1 MALNFNVDPYY
12 DDFDPTKNFYRVLFK
27 PGFAVQARE
36 LTQSQTILQDQVS
49 KFGNGVFQDGSKVSG
64 GNITVDANIITCKLV
79 STVASSISSFVGLYA
94 VGVTSGFISKIISV
108 DNTNYY
114 IKTKPVN
121 IANGKQ
127 FSSGET
133 INIYTTKVAAL
144 SSLNA
149 AVTPAYTTT
158 ALTTTTLTRTV
169 SGTYLDNN
177 LAITTGGINIGD
189 TISIPSISFTATVIA
204 KVDISNLTLNKSL
217 PQTLVNV
224 TATVT
229 NNISV
234 SALEV
239 NVDNGVWFTNGLFVA
254 NYVSSIVPD
263 ALNAFPSVVVGF
275 EVLETITDS
284 YGDPSLLDPA
294 IGASNYQ
301 APGADRYTVTLNLVT
316 KPYVNSQTVSNL
328 TSAKFIE
335 LVRINAGIV
344 ENINNTPT
352 FSDISAAI
360 ATAVSDTSGDFIV
373 NPFSLLIGNTTSAA
387 NNLSSSISAGKAY
400 IGGYPVQ
407 HISQTPYLIEKAR
420 DTTYLFNQDIE
431 AYYGDYTKVKN
442 LKGSIINFQNGGTVE
457 LHNAVFGTASS
468 TTKIGTARV
477 RNFSYDTGNLSSTQY
492 KAFLFDIKLTNNT
505 FSNVSSLILPNISGS
520 YITPSFSANTVSPTT
535 LVDNTYNSL
544 IFPLPQKNISNVSS
558 VNYVTTRKYS
568 SQTFA
573 SGVAS
578 ITSLGTNE
586 IYQGGS
592 GVISSA
598 AAQQNFIVVT
608 TSASGNYSA
617 GAFIPMDQ
625 SNVSITIT
633 NSPGTPQASINI
645 AGNFSGTADIYATLS
660 VTNDQ
665 QQTKLLNTN
674 YATVVSAN
682 TVGTSIYLNK
692 SDIYNFSG
700 IYELGNTHP
709 YQGTYSN
716 TTSYN
721 SNDAVHYDDGQV
733 YISLISSNSNHTPNT
748 SPTQWSVVTNVLG
761 NYTTDNGQRDTIYD
775 HGTITNTSGV
785 AKGNVVVVFDYFTHS
800 GGTGYFDVN
809 SYPVDYA
816 NIPSFTSPQYGVT
829 YPLRDVL
836 DFRPRRTDD
845 ALTIDT
851 FQLPAPLNN
860 VFANYGYYLSRID
873 KVVLYP
879 NAQFKTLRGIS
890 SYLNPVAPSDVP
902 GTMTLFTIYLPAFT
916 YDKTAVQVTPNN
928 LRRYTMR
935 DIGVLDKRITN
946 IEYYTSLSILESQV
960 SGSDVTDAT
969 GLNLL
974 FKNGYLVDPFN
985 GSSVA
990 DVQNRDY
997 ATSIDPVA
1005 QLARPLFSSNVATY
1019 YVDVNQGTF
1028 VTSPGNK
1035 TNNQLSLKDNLVTF
1049 SYNEYP
1055 LVTQTVATETININP
1070 FNVINFVGQVNLNP
1084 ASDVWFSTSTKPNVN
1099 IVNDDQAAWTSAA
1112 TGTGN
1117 GTQFNDWQLNWTG
1130 QPTDTVITSADQ
1142 TTITRDTTAITNV
1155 IKNQG
1160 LTSALTGGPVQVSST
1175 TQVLSNAIIPFAR
1188 SIPVT
1193 FTINGMPPLTKLHTY
1208 MDGQNIDAYVT
1219 PAIGSS
1225 DSINYITITDAGTGY
1240 ADGNNQSIIT
1250 ITGSNTAPAL
1260 ATANVYGGIIRAV
1273 NIVKA
1278 GAGYTS
1284 IPTIKVTGANTHSA
1298 VLTANGASYQGGQLV
1313 SNINGYVSGVI
1324 QIPNDNTYQFPTG
1337 LITIEFADNII
1348 SPMVGKAYAKAL
1360 FTSQGTLQT
1369 TQTTIV
1375 STRPPNVSPK
1385 SQVINNITNTT
1396 VVNQISNPPVIATP
1410 PAKTPVAPQNQVT
1423 TPTYGNDAL
1432 NPGSSKFAVDGPAA
1446 TVYGDVFA
1454 SALLKYPVPISVAK
1468 TDLPKIDAV
1477 ITNAQG
1483 SAPTGTETLAAIQY
1497 IVNQINTGTTFDQAL
1512 ANLNVICVN
1521 NVGNLKSIAQNYITD
1536 PAQAKQ
1542 YQTAHAAADSAV
1554 AAAGGPSVLD
1564 GTDPLSQAFFVD
1576 ANKYPNGVFLS
1587 SVDLYFATKD
1597 STIPVSVR
1605 VRNTVNGFP
1614 DAVADIPGS
1623 IVFMNPNSVNTPT
1636 ANVTDSIGPATTFT
1650 FDHPIYLPTG
1660 QFCIIV
1666 AADSDQYTMYASKLG
1681 ETQYGTHNVVNAVTY
1696 AGSLFKSQNATTW
1709 VPAGGETLCFT
1720 LNICDFAGGQTTFN
1734 VTSNSSPELINFD
1747 LMQLTS
1753 TDLTFNSLDSIN
1765 YNVLTRDK
1773 TSGTQVGPTS
1783 VLSGRNH
1790 NFSTRQV
1797 QNNSGDIIIQ
1807 PTVNNIDRWTSPVID
1822 LQRLNTILV
1831 SNIITPYN
1839 TANTTSESLGGF
1851 SNGGGSARYITRRVT
1866 LNNNFASTGITV
1878 FVDVN
1883 RPPGTSIEV
1892 YYKVLNQNDPN
1903 NFDLNPYVKMNPI
1916 LIPGIGLAATGI
1928 TDYVSD
1934 TYQALN
1940 ITYNDIV
1947 TGTTYNNFNVFAI
1960 KVVMYADNPA
1970 IVPQIKNFRAI
1981 ATA

>member
-27 PGFAVQARE
+27 PGFAVQGRE
-36 LTQSQTILQDQVS
+36 LTQSQTILQDQIQ
-49 KFGNGVFQDGSKVSG
+49 KFGDGVFQDGSKVSG
-64 GNITVDANIITCKLV
+64 GNITVDANIITCKLL
-79 STVASSISSFVGLYA
+79 STAAASISSYVGLYA
-94 VGVTSGFISKIISV
+94 VGVTSGFVSKIISI
-108 DNTNYY
+108 DKTNFY
-114 IKTKPVN
+114 IQTKPVN

-144 SSLNA
+144 SSLNTTI
-149 AVTPAYTTT
+149 TPAYTTT
-158 ALTTTTLTRTV
+158 ALTTTTLTRTA
-169 SGTYLDNN
+169 SGTYLDSN

-189 TISIPSISFTATVIA
+189 TINIPSISFTATVVA

-217 PQTLVNV
+217 PQTLNNVTVNV
-224 TATVT
+224 V
-229 NNISV
+229 NNVSV
-234 SALEV
+234 NALEV
-239 NVDNGVWFTNGLFVA
+239 SVDNGVWFTNGLFVS
-254 NYVSSIVPD
+254 NYASSIVPD
-263 ALNAFPSVVVGF
+263 SLNVFPSVVVGF

-301 APGADRYTVTLNLVT
+301 APGADRYTVTLSLVT
-316 KPYVNSQTVSNL
+316 KPYINDQTVSNL
-328 TSAKFIE
+328 TTSKFIE
-335 LVRINAGIV
+335 LVRINAGVI
-344 ENINNTPT
+344 EDINNTPT
-352 FSDISAAI
+352 FSDISSAI

-373 NPFSLLIGNTTSAA
+373 NPFSLLIGNTTSSA
-387 NNLSSSISAGKAY
+387 NNLSTSISAGKAY
-400 IGGYPVQ
+400 IGGYPIQ
-407 HISQTPYLIEKAR
+407 HISQTPYLVEKAR
-420 DTTYLFNQDIE
+420 DTSFLFNQDIE
-431 AYYGDYTKVKN
+431 AYYGDYTGVKN
-442 LKGSIINFQNGGTVE
+442 LKGSIINYQTGGYVE

-468 TTKIGTARV
+468 STKIGSARV
-477 RNFSYDTGNLSSTQY
+477 RNFSYDSGNLTTTEY
-492 KAFLFDIKLTNNT
+492 KAFLFDIKLTNNV
-505 FSNVSSLILPNISGS
+505 FSNVKSMILPNSGNYS
-520 YITPSFSANTVSPTT
+520 APIFSANTVSPTT

-558 VNYVTTRKYS
+558 VNYVTTRLFTVP
-568 SQTFA
+568 TFSA
-573 SGVAS
+573 GVAS
-578 ITSLGTNE
+578 ITTNGTNE
-586 IYQGGS
+586 IFQGGS

-608 TSASGNYSA
+608 TSSSGNYAA
-617 GAFIPMDQ
+617 GTFIPMDQ
-625 SNVSITIT
+625 ANVSITIT
-633 NSPGTPQASINI
+633 NSPGTPQASLNI
-645 AGNFSGTADIYATLS
+645 AGNFSGSAAVYAVIS
-660 VTNDQ
+660 VTNDT
-665 QQTKLLNTN
+665 QQTKLLYKNQ
-674 YATVVSAN
+674 AVLVSAN
-682 TVGTSIYLNK
+682 TIGTSISLGK

-721 SNDAVHYDDGQV
+721 SNDAVCYDDGQV
-733 YISLISSNSNHTPNT
+733 YISLISSNSNYTPNT
-748 SPTQWSVVTNVLG
+748 SPSQWSVATNVLG

-785 AKGNVVVVFDYFTHS
+785 SKGNVVVVFDYFTHS
-800 GGTGYFDVN
+800 GGLGFFDVN

-845 ALTIDT
+845 AVTLDT
-851 FQLPAPLNN
+851 FQLPAPFNN

-873 KVVLYP
+873 KIVLYP

-902 GTMTLFTIYLPAFT
+902 GTMTLFTIYLPAYT
-916 YDKTAVQVTPNN
+916 YDKSSVQVTPNN

-960 SGSDVTDAT
+960 SGSDVTDST

-997 ATSIDPVA
+997 AASIDPVA
-1005 QLARPLFSSNVATY
+1005 QLARPLFSSDVSKY

-1055 LVTQTVATETININP
+1055 LITQTVATETININP

-1084 ASDVWFSTSTKPNVN
+1084 SSDVWYSTSTTPNVN
-1099 IVNDDQAAWTSAA
+1099 IINDDQAAWTSAA

-1225 DSINYITITDAGTGY
+1225 DSVNYITITDAGTGY

-1250 ITGSNTAPAL
+1250 ITGSNTSPAL
-1260 ATANVYGGIIRAV
+1260 ATANVYGGIITTV

-1284 IPTIKVTGANTHSA
+1284 IPTINVTGANTHTA
-1298 VLTANGASYQGGQLV
+1298 LLTANGASYQGGQLV

-1324 QIPNDNTYQFPTG
+1324 QIPNDTTYQFPTG

-1348 SPMVGKAYAKAL
+1348 SPLVGKAYAKAL

-1396 VVNQISNPPVIATP
+1396 VVNQISNPPVIAEP
-1410 PAKTPVAPQNQVT
+1410 PAAQPVAPQNQVV

-1432 NPGSSKFAVDGPAA
+1432 NPGSSNFTVDGPAA

-1454 SALLKYPVPISVAK
+1454 SALLNYPVPIEIAN

-1483 SAPTGTETLAAIQY
+1483 SPPTGTETLAAIQY
-1497 IVNQINTGTTFDQAL
+1497 IANQINSGSTFDQAL

-1521 NVGNLKSIAQNYITD
+1521 NVGTLQQIANNYVTSSS
-1536 PAQAKQ
+1536 QSSQ

-1564 GTDPLSQAFFVD
+1564 GTDPLSQNFFID
-1576 ANKYPNGVFLS
+1576 SNKYPNGVFLS
-1587 SVDLYFATKD
+1587 SINLYFATKD

-1605 VRNTVNGFP
+1605 IRNTVNGFP

-1623 IVFMNPNSVNTPT
+1623 VVFMNPSGVNIPT
-1636 ANVTDSIGPATTFT
+1636 ANVTDSIGPSTTFT
-1650 FDHPIYLPTG
+1650 FDHPIYLPSG
-1660 QFCIIV
+1660 QFCAII

-1681 ETQYGTHNVVNAVTY
+1681 QTQYGTNNVVNAVTY

-1709 VPAGGETLCFT
+1709 IPAGGETLCFT

-1734 VTSNSSPELINFD
+1734 VTSNSLPTLVNFD

-1765 YNVLTRDK
+1765 YNVITKDK
-1773 TSGTQVGPTS
+1773 TTGTTIGPTNI
-1783 VLSGRNH
+1783 LTGRNH

-1797 QNNSGDIIIQ
+1797 QYNSGDIIIQ

-1831 SNIITPYN
+1831 SNIVSPYD
-1839 TANTTSESLGGF
+1839 TANTVSESLGGF

-1866 LNNNFASTGITV
+1866 LNNNFASTGLTV

-1916 LIPGIGLAATGI
+1916 LIPGIGLAVTGI

-1940 ITYNDIV
+1940 VTYNDIV
-1947 TGTTYNNFNVFAI
+1947 TGTTYTNFNVFAI
-1960 KVVMYADNPA
+1960 KVVMYASNPA